1 MINDI
6 ILISTSSS
14 LSERMKEVLKYR
26 NLDFP
31 VFEATMDTAYEIAK
45 KSVSLGTKVIVC
57 RGGTASYL
65 RDKIDVPVVDVRHG
79 FIDIH
84 MSMEKAL
91 KLSAKVGVIGYSNL
105 CEAASDYK
113 KIMNSNFPI
122 AEVLNDIDM
131 ERKLVEFIENGIE
144 VVIGGLQLAEVAKK
158 YSVFQIMGEA
168 DPAAINQSLNEALHD
183 LKIENERKEKF
194 ETINSILNCT
204 SEGIVGIEKN
214 GRIMHINDIA
224 KKILKY
230 ANQDYISEII
240 PNSLLFDTLK
250 TGIPHFNELTNVG
263 DNSVV
268 ISSVPIAVEGN
279 TIGVVVTIQEEN
291 KIQILDREFRKKH
304 LSTGHIAKK
313 TFKDIV
319 GNSKKINEVIN
330 RAVKYSK
337 TDSTILILGETGVGK
352 EVFAQS
358 IHNHSMRKNQPF
370 VAINCA
376 ALPENIL
383 ESELFGYVKGAFTGA
398 RNEGKAGIFELAH
411 LGTVFL
417 DEIGEISTNV
427 QVKLLR
433 VLQEKE
439 VSRIGDDKIFPV
451 DVRVLAASN
460 KNLIEEIRKGNFR
473 EDLYYRLCVLEL
485 DIPPLRERKDD
496 INDLLKFFISMNN
509 KRKIE
514 ISQDA
519 IELLCNYEWPGN
531 VRQLSNIVERLLV
544 NYDGG
549 AINKAQVAELFKNI
563 DYKKEPFQY
572 VDVNSPSKIE
582 DKLISLIEKLI
593 IITDERQN
601 GGKQSEYVNNE
612 NNQSKIDNM
621 VIGEAVNKTKY
632 DHWEIE
638 IIKDALRESMG
649 KREQAA
655 ELLGISTTT
664 LWRKM
669 KKLNIRL

>member
-1 MINDI
+1 MRNDI

-14 LSERMKEVLKYR
+14 LSERIKEVLKHR

-31 VFEATMDTAYEIAK
+31 VFEATMDTAYEIAT
-45 KSVSLGTKVIVC
+45 KSIRLGTKVIVC

-65 RDKIDVPVVDVRHG
+65 RDKVDVPVVDIRHG

-91 KLSAKVGVIGYSNL
+91 KVSPRVGVIGYSNL

-122 AEVLNDIDM
+122 AEVSNDTDI
-131 ERKLVEFIENGIE
+131 ERKLVEFIELGIE
-144 VVIGGLQLAEVAKK
+144 VVIGGLQLSEAAKK
-158 YSVFQIMGEA
+158 YNICQIMGEA

-224 KKILKY
+224 KKMLKY
-230 ANQDYISEII
+230 TNQDYIKEII
-240 PNSLLFDTLK
+240 PTSLLFDTLK
-250 TGIPHFNELTNVG
+250 TGVPHFNELTNVG

-268 ISSVPIAVEGN
+268 ICSVPIAVEGN

-291 KIQILDREFRKKH
+291 KIQTLDREIRKKH

-319 GNSKKINEVIN
+319 GNSKKINEVVD

-358 IHNHSMRKNQPF
+358 IHNHSVRKNQPF

-411 LGTVFL
+411 MGTVFL

-439 VSRIGDDKIFPV
+439 VSRIGDDKIFPI

-460 KNLIEEIRKGNFR
+460 KNLIEEIRRGNFR

-485 DIPPLRERKDD
+485 EIPPLRERKDD
-496 INDLLKFFISMNN
+496 ISDLLNFFISNN
-509 KRKIE
+509 KKRKIE

-519 IELLCNYEWPGN
+519 IALLCNYEWPGN

-549 AINKAQVAELFKNI
+549 AINKDQVAELLKNI
-563 DYKKEPFQY
+563 DYKKEHFQY
-572 VDVNSPSKIE
+572 VDVNSPSKTE
-582 DKLISLIEKLI
+582 EKLISLIEKI
-593 IITDERQN
+593 IIINDERQKD
-601 GGKQSEYVNNE
+601 GKQSKYVKIE
-612 NNQSKIDNM
+612 NNQPKIDSV
-621 VIGEAVNKTKY
+621 VIDEAVNKTKY
-632 DHWEIE
+632 EHWEIE